1 MNFYAKCM
9 RNGSLILF
17 WMAIIIAVM
26 TLASVATSYW
36 NMMSSVET
44 LPYRYHSGSNA
55 FNLLLAFGSEL
66 SAAVWPFFGAPL
78 LNLEE
83 RRGGKESVSPCIFRC
98 SPYH

>member
-44 LPYRYHSGSNA
+44 LPYRDHSGSNA
-55 FNLLLAFGSEL
+55 FNLLLAFGSAL
-66 SAAVWPFFGAPL
+66 SAAVWPFFGAAL
-78 LNLEE
+78 LWRLDT
-83 RRGGKESVSPCIFRC
+83 RYPTSGKAE
-98 SPYH
+98 